1 MSGGGPWLDRVCSAS
16 AGFKMCIIYFFIRT
30 LKTTIRTSAQ
40 KFPCAHILL
49 QLQNK
54 VGIHQLIKL
63 LTLLKALLF
72 ADLSDL
78 GGFPCNCQW
87 TPRGDSAA
95 VAVDAQSLNQ
105 IRSLK
110 LSVPG
115 REAVKFL
122 IMSLCLAW
130 DFCMQSCAK
139 CYNFYRFGRRKS

>member
-1 MSGGGPWLDRVCSAS
+1 MHYL
-16 AGFKMCIIYFFIRT
+16 FLFFLFIRT
-30 LKTTIRTSAQ
+30 LKTIIWTSAQ
-40 KFPCAHILL
+40 KFPWAHILL

-87 TPRGDSAA
+87 TPRGESAA
-95 VAVDAQSLNQ
+95 MAVDAQSLNQ
-105 IRSLK
+105 IKSLN
-110 LSVPG
+110 LLVPG

-122 IMSLCLAW
+122 VISICLAW

-139 CYNFYRFGRRKS
+139 CYNF